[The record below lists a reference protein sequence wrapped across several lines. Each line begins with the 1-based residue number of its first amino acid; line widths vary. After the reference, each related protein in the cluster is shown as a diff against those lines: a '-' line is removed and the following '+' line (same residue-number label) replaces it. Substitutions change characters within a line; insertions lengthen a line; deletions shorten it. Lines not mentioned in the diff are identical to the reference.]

1 MNHKRGSLF
10 IISAP
15 SGAGK
20 TSLVKALLDR
30 CDDLSV
36 SVSHTTRTPRAG
48 EVEGKDYFFV
58 DEPQFKAMINDNQF
72 LEYARVFDNYYGTS
86 RQHIEEDLKSG
97 NNIILEIDWQGARQI
112 KSLLRSA
119 VGIFVLPPDY
129 EVLRERLDNRHTD
142 DSETVEYRM
151 QLAREEIS
159 HYKEYDYVVINDDFD
174 DAVSELA
181 AIVTA
186 TNLGSCR
193 QSAYYDDLVVQMMAH
208 KD

>member
-1 MNHKRGSLF
+1 MSYKKGSLF

-20 TSLVKALLDR
+20 TSLVKALLER
-30 CDDLSV
+30 FPDLSV
-36 SVSHTTRTPRAG
+36 SVSHTTRKPRTG
-48 EVEGKDYFFV
+48 EVDGKDYYFV
-58 DEPQFKAMINDNQF
+58 DEPQFRAMINDNQF

-86 RQHIEEDLKSG
+86 RQQIEEDLKSG
-97 NNIILEIDWQGARQI
+97 TNIILEIDWQGARQI

-129 EVLRERLDNRHTD
+129 DALRERLANRHTD
-142 DSETVEYRM
+142 DSETVENRM
-151 QLAREEIS
+151 QQAREEIS

-174 DAVSELA
+174 DAVNELA

-193 QSAYYDDLVVQMMAH
+193 QSAYYDDFVGQMMAH
-208 KD
+208 ED